1 MSQGSPHLVRFRIVN
16 HRDQSVS
23 ILANVKYHVSFDVVG
38 VLECVPNLQEIV
50 PSNLFHDSCPRTDLV
65 CSIRILLRSIVQM
78 LARNDVHLLIVLHK
92 M

>member
-1 MSQGSPHLVRFRIVN
+1 MSLGPLRLVRFRVVN

-38 VLECVPNLQEIV
+38 VLECVANLQEIL
-50 PSNLFHDSCPRTDLV
+50 PSNLFHDSCPRTDLL
-65 CSIRILLRSIVQM
+65 CNIKILFRSIVQM

-92 M
+92 L